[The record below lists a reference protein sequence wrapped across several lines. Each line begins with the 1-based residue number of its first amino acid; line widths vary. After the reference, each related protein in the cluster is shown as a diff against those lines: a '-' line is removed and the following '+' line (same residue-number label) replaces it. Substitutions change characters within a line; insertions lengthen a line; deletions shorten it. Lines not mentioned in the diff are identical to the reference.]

1 LLSGL
6 RTYWAYVKKDVR
18 RFYKRKIQS
27 RIDPL
32 LKKYSISYLCD
43 VDPKDVENIKPNQK
57 TDRQILFWIAV
68 IVWIAETI
76 YEFVFPAKPQKK
88 KSKIGG
94 SKKTTE
100 SEEPAKTTDTKK
112 SKRDKIE

>member
-1 LLSGL
+1 MYLGSPLKYKTPALLSGL

-57 TDRQILFWIAV
+57 TDRQILFLLVLVVLAL
-68 IVWIAETI
+68 ETLWDM
-76 YEFVFPAKPQKK
+76 VKVPAKV
-88 KSKIGG
+88 
-94 SKKTTE
+94 
-100 SEEPAKTTDTKK
+100 
-112 SKRDKIE
+112 